1 MRNYYIVPHT
11 PRPPIFLIHTK
22 YCRENEICDFKKHK
36 ATKKEVAENSE
47 LTHRKEYMKIVPI

>member
-11 PRPPIFLIHTK
+11 PRGAKIFIG
-22 YCRENEICDFKKHK
+22 YENCRENEICDFKKHK

-47 LTHRKEYMKIVPI
+47 LIYRKEYLQIKKL